1 MSQGNCFICL
11 NRVFNVEI
19 YAREE
24 KMFRKGDITFRRPFT
39 GRIAHVVCLEGKQYD
54 DKQMTL
60 DDYIGKEERT

>member
-11 NRVFNVEI
+11 NRVFNVEM

-24 KMFRKGDITFRRPFT
+24 RMFRKGKITFRRTFT
-39 GRIAHVVCLEGKQYD
+39 GRIAHVVCLEGKRYD
-54 DKQMTL
+54 EQQLTL